1 MSNHL
6 CMCCCLIII
15 DFRKQTNKFFN
26 EFNFMMKS
34 INSSRLWIIC
44 LIVWG
49 SWTLE
54 RRKMN
59 LKDIFSIFIV
69 VFVYLQLSTQKVIPV
84 VNESFEDCTENGK
97 IQMIDFSQLQ
107 FYNKDNESELM
118 AFWGSLLFII
128 KIQNVI
134 KHGPQIF
141 WKFSSFMD

>member
-1 MSNHL
+1 
-6 CMCCCLIII
+6 
-15 DFRKQTNKFFN
+15 
-26 EFNFMMKS
+26 
-34 INSSRLWIIC
+34 
-44 LIVWG
+44 
-49 SWTLE
+49 
-54 RRKMN
+54 MN

-134 KHGPQIF
+134 KHGPQFFLEIL
-141 WKFSSFMD
+141 KFYGLKTLVYMNGDVVFKTEINKPFIVSMTIEQRKYNQW